1 MMRIN
6 VAGAG
11 AGKTTCMASYV
22 AECSAPEGKV
32 IFFIAFTNAA
42 IKNIEEKI
50 LKRYGYI
57 PDTIRIS
64 TIHSFFLSRTYST
77 ILLSAL
83 QEALP
88 ANISD

>member
-42 IKNIEEKI
+42 IKNI
-50 LKRYGYI
+50 
-57 PDTIRIS
+57 
-64 TIHSFFLSRTYST
+64 SFWT
-77 ILLSAL
+77 
-83 QEALP
+83 
-88 ANISD
+88 